1 MTNLKILYNHPWLLL
16 LIIPVVLLAL
26 IPHFLTERKY
36 RRTRN
41 RIISLVA
48 FLVASILSINLLAGV
63 SFAYEN
69 PNENNEIIILVDVS
83 ESGETERRQKDE
95 LVESIVNISDGDFNI
110 GIVKFGY
117 GQVYA
122 AELSSNTAKVLSDY
136 KNSPDPDTTAS
147 DIASALEYAKDLF
160 EYPKS
165 GKIILLSDG
174 VETDGEAMLTIK
186 AVASRGIKVDT
197 VHFPTQDV
205 PEVQIISVDIPE
217 QYLMIGEPFT
227 VDLHIKTNIPIH
239 EELLVDLE
247 FSDISDKG
255 KVVGETQLSVTSK
268 EMTIPLEI
276 TLDERGFHEL
286 SFKISQ
292 SSDTSDKN
300 NVYHTYVSI
309 QQFNKILLIEK
320 YPGES
325 ARMQEVFGKNYD
337 VTTLSIQDNFSEI
350 PRDIEALAEY
360 EQVILVNIA
369 YSDMPA
375 GFEELLN
382 RYVYNLGGGLFTVGG
397 INDGTV
403 TNPIPHA
410 YNREDLEKSTYY
422 KQMLPVSAIDFT
434 PPTAV
439 MIVVDSSGSMTDEMD
454 GKTKYVLALEGATAC
469 LDVLGDRDYCGIVS
483 FQNTASE
490 KMQLVP
496 VAQKEKIVEI
506 IEDMKVNMDAGDT
519 IFSSAIIQAGE
530 ALSALDNVEKKHI
543 VMITDGNP
551 SDKLSVYGEY
561 IKDNSLKG
569 ITMSII
575 TVGESGDS
583 GKGDMSEAAAMG
595 GGKHHHVTDIKDI
608 FSIMQTDLA
617 LEAIA
622 EIEYGKEFNL
632 TIKDRTTVVAGV
644 DDASLPTLS
653 GYYGTVKKEDA
664 VVPLM
669 GKYVPIY
676 AQWKYGN
683 GNVGSFMSDLNGTWS
698 KKFLDDVIGK
708 AIILNIVDG
717 IFPNHDVRADGI
729 SFVLK
734 TDNYKTQLNVHGVP
748 ENNRIEVE
756 VKPLSNSLVDLMET
770 GIPVTEAEGNR
781 RFVFTLKD
789 AGLYEILVKRF
800 DEEEALVSEIVI
812 HKSFSYSEEYNY
824 FPERDPI
831 GGKLLSAIAEA
842 GNGIVIEDVAE
853 VFNTFDKTVKRECD
867 PRLVMLIIIILAV
880 LIDVAVRKF
889 KFKWIHE
896 IIKERKFKKAE
907 EAKRKG

>member
-1 MTNLKILYNHPWLLL
+1 MTNLRILYNHPWLLL
-16 LIIPVVLLAL
+16 LIIPALLLAL
-26 IPHFLTERKY
+26 IPHFLTEKKY

-69 PNENNEIIILVDVS
+69 PNENNELIILVDVS

-117 GQVYA
+117 DQVYA
-122 AELSSNTAKVLSDY
+122 AELSSNTAKVMSDY
-136 KNSPDPDTTAS
+136 NSSPDPDKTAS
-147 DIASALEYAKDLF
+147 DIASALNYAKDLF
-160 EYPKS
+160 KYPES
-165 GKIILLSDG
+165 GKIVILSDG
-174 VETDGEAMLTIK
+174 VETDGAAMSVIK
-186 AVASRGIKVDT
+186 AVAARGIKVDT
-197 VHFPTQDV
+197 VYFPTMDV
-205 PEVQIISVDIPE
+205 PEIQILSVDIPE
-217 QYLMIGEPFT
+217 QYLMIDEPFT
-227 VDLHIKTNIPIH
+227 VELRVKTNIPIQD
-239 EELLVDLE
+239 ELLVDLE
-247 FSDISDKG
+247 FADITG
-255 KVVGETQLSVTSK
+255 NNAVVDEVQIALTSK
-268 EMTIPLEI
+268 EMTIPIEI
-276 TLDERGFHEL
+276 TIGERGFHEL
-286 SFKISQ
+286 AFKISQ
-292 SSDTSDKN
+292 SGDTSEKN

-320 YPGES
+320 YAGES
-325 ARMQEVFGKNYD
+325 AKLQEVFGNNYE
-337 VTTLSIQDNFSEI
+337 VTTLSIQENLTEI
-350 PRDIEALAEY
+350 PRDIETLAKY

-369 YSDMPA
+369 YSDMPS

-382 RYVYNLGGGLFTVGG
+382 RYVYNLSGGLFTVGG

-403 TNPIPHA
+403 TKPIPHA

-439 MIVVDSSGSMTDEMD
+439 MVVVDSSGSMTDEFD
-454 GKTKYVLALEGATAC
+454 GKTKYVLALEGAMAC
-469 LDVLGDRDYCGIVS
+469 LDILGDRDYYGIVS

-496 VAQKEKIVEI
+496 VAQKEKIVEL

-519 IFSSAIIQAGE
+519 IFSNAIIQAGE

-543 VMITDGNP
+543 VMVTDGNP
-551 SDKLSVYGEY
+551 SDKLEVYGEY
-561 IKDNSLKG
+561 IKDNFKKG

-575 TVGESGDS
+575 TIGDS
-583 GKGDMSEAAAMG
+583 ADSKGNMSQAAQMG
-595 GGKHHHVTDIKDI
+595 GGKHHHVNDVKEI
-608 FSIMQTDLA
+608 SQIMQSDLT
-617 LEAIA
+617 LEAIP
-622 EIEYGKEFNL
+622 EINYGEEFNL
-632 TIKDRTTVVAGV
+632 TIKDRTTVVTGI

-653 GYYGTVKKEDA
+653 GYYGTVKKTDA
-664 VVPLM
+664 IVPLM

-683 GNVGSFMSDLNGTWS
+683 GNVGSFMSDLNGIWS
-698 KKFLDDVIGK
+698 AEFLDDIIGQS
-708 AIILNIVDG
+708 IILNIVDG

-729 SFVLK
+729 SFVIK

-756 VKPLSNSLVDLMET
+756 VNPISSSLVDLMEI

-781 RFVFTLKD
+781 RFVFNLRD
-789 AGLYEILVKRF
+789 AGLYEIVVKRY
-800 DEEEALVSEIVI
+800 DEEEALISEIVI

-824 FPERDPI
+824 FPEREPI
-831 GGKLLSAIAEA
+831 GEKLLAGLSEV
-842 GNGIVIEDVAE
+842 GNGIVIEDAVE
-853 VFNTFDKTVKRECD
+853 VFDTFDKTVNREYD
-867 PRLVMLIIIILAV
+867 PRLIILIIIILAV

-896 IIKERKFKKAE
+896 IVKERKFNKAE
-907 EAKRKG
+907 QARRKG